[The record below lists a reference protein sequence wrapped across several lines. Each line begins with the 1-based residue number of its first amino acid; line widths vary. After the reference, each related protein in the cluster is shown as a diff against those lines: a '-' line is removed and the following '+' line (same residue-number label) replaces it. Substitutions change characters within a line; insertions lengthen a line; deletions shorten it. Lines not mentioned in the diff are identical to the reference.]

1 MFILATG
8 QIKIIFPQN
17 TEAPRRL
24 RSHQFSVGQAP
35 DRAGGLHGMPGGS
48 SRFVCVCGHGRVRAF
63 CLTSFASSL
72 I

>member
-1 MFILATG
+1 MFILVTG

-35 DRAGGLHGMPGGS
+35 DRAGGLLGCLGGS
-48 SRFVCVCGHGRVRAF
+48 SRVCL
-63 CLTSFASSL
+63 CLWAQESQVFASHL
-72 I
+72 LQAL